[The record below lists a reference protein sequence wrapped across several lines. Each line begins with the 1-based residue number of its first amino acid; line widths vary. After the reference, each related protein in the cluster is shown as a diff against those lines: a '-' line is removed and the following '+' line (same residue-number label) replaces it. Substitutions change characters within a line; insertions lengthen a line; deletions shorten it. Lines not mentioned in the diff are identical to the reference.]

1 MEVNMTHQFD
11 VIVEKD
17 SAGYFVA
24 SVPALPGCHTQAKS
38 LDTLMERIREAIE
51 LCLEVDGDTTEQLRG
66 ATHFS
71 CRMTSLPSLT
81 GKDLL
86 SVLKKAGFE
95 LLRVKGSHHFLRHE
109 DGRSTVVPV
118 HSGETIGPGLLA
130 KILRDCDLNREQ
142 FQKFL

>member
-1 MEVNMTHQFD
+1 
-11 VIVEKD
+11 
-17 SAGYFVA
+17 
-24 SVPALPGCHTQAKS
+24 
-38 LDTLMERIREAIE
+38 
-51 LCLEVDGDTTEQLRG
+51 
-66 ATHFS
+66 
-71 CRMTSLPSLT
+71 MTSLPSLT

-95 LLRVKGSHHFLRHE
+95 LLRVKGSHHFLRHQ

-142 FQKFL
+142 FQKLL